1 MLKGNI
7 LIVGTN
13 RGLGLGFVTELLK
26 RPEVNNIFATY
37 RNAETSKELFELSKK
52 HNRLKIHSVDIINA
66 DSIKNFKEELSGIAI
81 DYLIINAGVFND
93 TEPSIKSV
101 TASNLMKMF
110 ETNSAGSIMILQ
122 ALLDNVIAG
131 DKKVVMSISS
141 KAGSIS
147 SYEKCGR
154 FSYRASKAALNSL
167 MRNASFELEEIGIKI
182 LIMNP
187 GWVKTDMGGQN
198 ALLEIQESVSGMI
211 NVLDKEKNFKTG
223 SFLDYQGNSV
233 PW

>member
-7 LIVGTN
+7 LIIGAN

-26 RPEVNNIFATY
+26 IPEINIFATY

-52 HNRLKIHSVDIINA
+52 HNQLKIHSVDITNDA
-66 DSIKNFKEELSGIAI
+66 DIKNFKKELSGIAI
-81 DYLIINAGVFND
+81 DYLIINAGIFND
-93 TEPSIKSV
+93 TEATIKLV
-101 TASNLMKMF
+101 TPSNLMKLF
-110 ETNSAGSIMILQ
+110 KINSIGSIMILQ

-147 SYEKCGR
+147 SYEKCRR

-167 MRNASFELEEIGIKI
+167 MRNASLELEEMGIKI
-182 LIMNP
+182 LIMSP

-198 ALLEIQESVSGMI
+198 ALLEIQESVGGMI
-211 NVLDKEKNFKTG
+211 NVLENEKSLKTG
-223 SFLDYQGNSV
+223 SFLDYQGNNV

>member
-7 LIVGTN
+7 LIIGAN

-26 RPEVNNIFATY
+26 MPEINIFATY
-37 RNAETSKELFELSKK
+37 RNTETSKGLFELSKK
-52 HNRLKIHSVDIINA
+52 HNQLKMHQVDITN
-66 DSIKNFKEELSGIAI
+66 DTDIKNFKKELSRIAI
-81 DYLIINAGVFND
+81 DYLIINAGIFND
-93 TEPSIKSV
+93 TEATIKMVEPSS
-101 TASNLMKMF
+101 LMKLF
-110 ETNSAGSIMILQ
+110 KTNSIGSIMILQ

-147 SYEKCGR
+147 SYESCRR

-167 MRNASFELEEIGIKI
+167 MRNASLELEDMGVKI
-182 LIMNP
+182 LIMSP

-198 ALLEIQESVSGMI
+198 ALLENQESVSGMI
-211 NVLDKEKNFKTG
+211 DVLENEKSYKTG
-223 SFLDYQGNSV
+223 SFLDYQGNNV

>member
-7 LIVGTN
+7 LIVGAN

-26 RPEVNNIFATY
+26 MPEINIFATY

-52 HNRLKIHSVDIINA
+52 HNQLKIHSVDITNDA
-66 DSIKNFKEELSGIAI
+66 DIKNFKKELSGIAI
-81 DYLIINAGVFND
+81 DYLIINAGIFND
-93 TEPSIKSV
+93 TETTIKLV
-101 TASNLMKMF
+101 TPSNLIEMF
-110 ETNSAGSIMILQ
+110 LTNSIGPIMILQ
-122 ALLDNVIAG
+122 ALLENVIAG
-131 DKKVVMSISS
+131 GTKVVMSISS

-167 MRNASFELEEIGIKI
+167 MRNASLELEEMGIKI
-182 LIMNP
+182 LIMSP

-198 ALLEIQESVSGMI
+198 ALLDIQESIGGMI
-211 NVLDKEKNFKTG
+211 DVLENKKSYKTG

>member
-7 LIVGTN
+7 LIVGAN

-26 RPEVNNIFATY
+26 MPEINIFATY

-52 HNRLKIHSVDIINA
+52 HNQLKIHSVDITNDA
-66 DSIKNFKEELSGIAI
+66 DIKNFKKELSGIAI
-81 DYLIINAGVFND
+81 DYLIINAGIFND
-93 TEPSIKSV
+93 TETTIKLV
-101 TASNLMKMF
+101 TPSNLIEMF
-110 ETNSAGSIMILQ
+110 QTNSIGPIMILQ
-122 ALLDNVIAG
+122 ALLENVIAG
-131 DKKVVMSISS
+131 GTKVVMSISS

-167 MRNASFELEEIGIKI
+167 MRNASLELEEMGIKI
-182 LIMNP
+182 LIMSP

-198 ALLEIQESVSGMI
+198 ALLDIQESIGGMI
-211 NVLDKEKNFKTG
+211 DVLENKKSYKTG

>member
-7 LIVGTN
+7 LIIGAN

-26 RPEVNNIFATY
+26 MPEINIFATY
-37 RNAETSKELFELSKK
+37 RNTETSKGLFELSKK
-52 HNRLKIHSVDIINA
+52 HNQLKMHQVDITN
-66 DSIKNFKEELSGIAI
+66 DTDIKNFKKELSRIAI
-81 DYLIINAGVFND
+81 DYLIINAGIFND
-93 TEPSIKSV
+93 TEATIKMV
-101 TASNLMKMF
+101 KPSNLMKLF
-110 ETNSAGSIMILQ
+110 KTNSIGSIMILQ

-147 SYEKCGR
+147 SYESCRR

-167 MRNASFELEEIGIKI
+167 MRNASLELEEMGVKI
-182 LIMNP
+182 LIMSP

-211 NVLDKEKNFKTG
+211 DVLENEKSYKTG
-223 SFLDYQGNSV
+223 SFLDYQGNNV

>member
-7 LIVGTN
+7 LIVGAN

-26 RPEVNNIFATY
+26 MPEINIFATY

-52 HNRLKIHSVDIINA
+52 HNQLKIHSVDITNDA
-66 DSIKNFKEELSGIAI
+66 DIKNFKKELSGIAI
-81 DYLIINAGVFND
+81 DYLIINAGIFND
-93 TEPSIKSV
+93 TEATIKLV
-101 TASNLMKMF
+101 TPSNLIEMF
-110 ETNSAGSIMILQ
+110 QTNSIGPIMILQ
-122 ALLDNVIAG
+122 ALLENVIAG
-131 DKKVVMSISS
+131 GTKVVMSISS

-167 MRNASFELEEIGIKI
+167 MRNASLELEEMGIKI
-182 LIMNP
+182 LIMSP

-198 ALLEIQESVSGMI
+198 ALLEIQESIGGMI
-211 NVLDKEKNFKTG
+211 DVLENKKSYKTG